1 MACDTDLSS
10 KDHIIPDVRG
20 SGESNLGAQQ
30 RAFPNFRSMPDLNQI
45 VDFRAASNAGFT
57 HAGPINARV
66 RLDFD
71 FVFNHGRTGLHNFV
85 PLARVVSCEAK
96 SIRADYGAILQ
107 DDVISN
113 HAVLAHHSMGVS
125 EEVIANPSAGIDH
138 NMRQQ
143 RAMIPDLNIMLD
155 DDIGADASVFSNFR
169 RWMNYSSLVQ
179 SGKMLLLWMKKL
191 NRPGKRQVRI
201 LMTKQ
206 GTRQLREIF
215 AHNDQR
221 RPCRACHPGV
231 FRIGNKSDFARGS
244 IFDPCNASQS
254 RILARVLK
262 LSPKPLR

>member
-96 SIRADYGAILQ
+96 SIRADYGAILPS
-107 DDVISN
+107 DDS
-113 HAVLAHHSMGVS
+113 
-125 EEVIANPSAGIDH
+125 
-138 NMRQQ
+138 MRQGFAQ
-143 RAMIPDLNIMLD
+143 PC
-155 DDIGADASVFSNFR
+155 R
-169 RWMNYSSLVQ
+169 RQAAGL
-179 SGKMLLLWMKKL
+179 
-191 NRPGKRQVRI
+191 
-201 LMTKQ
+201 
-206 GTRQLREIF
+206 
-215 AHNDQR
+215 DQR
-221 RPCRACHPGV
+221 RG
-231 FRIGNKSDFARGS
+231 RIEVRLTGALELLR
-244 IFDPCNASQS
+244 S
-254 RILARVLK
+254 RD
-262 LSPKPLR
+262 S